1 MNRSSDITHNGNSWL
16 DQQLALA
23 RQHYRRGDLDAALD
37 LLIDLGA
44 RQGDDARPYLTLADL
59 LIDNGQFN
67 EASAALMA
75 MPEAI
80 RDPAWQERVAYCLG
94 ATGDTET
101 AAAAAE
107 RMLERAPGSAT
118 ALNLQGMLAADRGD
132 APAAEALFRR
142 AAEADPSYGEP
153 WVHLG
158 TLYWE
163 AGHSEKGLDHLEQG
177 FRRAP
182 ISTAAVTRYHAAVSQ
197 MAAWDRAEPVFAEAL
212 KAWPDSERI
221 RCLHIDILLR
231 RQRFEAAMNAIEAAM
246 AVLGAGDG
254 MLNAALQVRGQLDGG
269 AAPAGRDVAPLISL
283 CMIVRN
289 ECSHLARCLA
299 SAKPVVDEIVV
310 VDTGSTD
317 STADVA
323 RAFGARVVETEWDRD
338 FSRARNL
345 SLEKATGA
353 WILVLDADEA
363 LSGIDHGDLRDL
375 VQRTEPGSAA
385 FSLVTRNYMHQM
397 NALGWQ
403 ANDDRY
409 RREAAGS
416 GWFPSEKVRLF
427 PNAPGIRFVYPVH
440 ELVEPTLDREGIPV
454 IPCPV
459 PVHHYGKLDIQRS
472 ARKGEAYFRIGL
484 QKVDE
489 MAGDSRALK
498 ELAIQAMNLERFEDA
513 AELWRRL
520 ARTEPERADTLV
532 NLGSSHWHC
541 GRYAEARDCARRAL
555 ALAPELKEARYNLAN
570 SLLHLGTAEEAV
582 DVLSEIAERHPD
594 YLSGRFLLAAAR
606 CCTGRSSA
614 GKNDL
619 ADLRSTALGPGLAIA
634 CDTLVRSLAA
644 AGQPALARRLAE
656 SAAEAGCG
664 AQEAAV
670 IAGGEGG
677 VPAGPPAGAP

>member
-1 MNRSSDITHNGNSWL
+1 MTLSLETTEDANSWL
-16 DQQLALA
+16 ARQLALA
-23 RQHYRRGDLDAALD
+23 RQHYRRGDMDAALD

-44 RQGDDARPYLTLADL
+44 RQGEDPRPYLTLADL
-59 LIDNGQFN
+59 LMDNGQFK
-67 EASAALMA
+67 EAGAALMA

-94 ATGDTET
+94 ATGDSE
-101 AAAAAE
+101 AASAAAE
-107 RMLERAPGSAT
+107 RMLARTPGSAA

-132 APAAEALFRR
+132 APEAEVRFRQ
-142 AAEADPSYGEP
+142 AAEADPSFGEP

-163 AGHSEKGLDHLEQG
+163 AGHLEKGLDHLEEG

-182 ISTAAVTRYHAAVSQ
+182 LSTAAVTRYHAAVSQ
-197 MAAWDRAEPVFAEAL
+197 TTAWDRAEPVFAEAL

-221 RCLHIDILLR
+221 RCLHIDVLLHQ
-231 RQRFEAAMNAIEAAM
+231 QRLEAAMTAIETAM
-246 AVLGAGDG
+246 AELGAGDG
-254 MLNAALQVRGQLDGG
+254 MLNAALQVRGQLDPA
-269 AAPAGRDVAPLISL
+269 AAPAERDANPLISL
-283 CMIVRN
+283 CMIVGN
-289 ECSHLARCLA
+289 ERSHLARCLA

-317 STADVA
+317 RTADVA
-323 RAFGARVVETEWDRD
+323 RAFGARVVETQWDRD
-338 FSRARNL
+338 FARARNL
-345 SLEKATGA
+345 SLEAATGA

-363 LSGIDHGDLRDL
+363 LSGLDRGELRDL

-403 ANDDRY
+403 PNGHRY
-409 RREAAGS
+409 GREAAGS

-427 PNAPGIRFVYPVH
+427 PNAPEIRFVYPVH
-440 ELVEPTLDREGIPV
+440 ELVEPTLEQAGIPV
-454 IPCPV
+454 FTCPV
-459 PVHHYGKLDIQRS
+459 PVHHYGKLDIARS

-489 MAGDSRALK
+489 MAGDARALK

-513 AELWRRL
+513 ADLWRRL
-520 ARTEPERADTLV
+520 ARTAPDRTDTWV

-570 SLLHLGTAEEAV
+570 SLLHLGTTDEAV
-582 DVLSEIAERHPD
+582 EILSETAKSHPD

-606 CCTGRSSA
+606 CCAGRSDA
-614 GKNDL
+614 GKADL
-619 ADLRSTALGPGLAIA
+619 ADLRSTTLGPGLAIA

-644 AGQPALARRLAE
+644 AGQPALAQRLAQ
-656 SAAEAGCG
+656 AAAGAGCG
-664 AQEAAV
+664 AREAA
-670 IAGGEGG
+670 AMGGGQEGE
-677 VPAGPPAGAP
+677 PAGPPAGAP